1 MARVQVSDET
11 WTEYRATLGT
21 TPVSVGLG
29 RLVER
34 EVARDRRRTAV
45 DTAGLHDAV
54 GMLARLPESSPR
66 SSRGLNRPRSRQA
79 KAGGTCRE
87 LRHCSNSS

>member
-1 MARVQVSDET
+1 LARVQVSDET

-45 DTAGLHDAV
+45 DTAGVHDAV
-54 GMLARLPESSPR
+54 EDAR
-66 SSRGLNRPRSRQA
+66 A
-79 KAGGTCRE
+79 VARE
-87 LRHCSNSS
+87 LAALISRLEPAKEPAGEGRRNVPRVEALFE